1 MKISAMNTKDGF
13 ALMQK
18 LVPVTAKI
26 LEDADIGNAKA
37 LLTNRE
43 SGAELA
49 AKVTPILLKNHMEDV
64 IGLVAIMQGS
74 TPEEVAAQPIGSTV
88 ETLSEGIKLF
98 AAFFTASL
106 HLVASA

>member
-1 MKISAMNTKDGF
+1 MKISALNTTDGF

-18 LVPVTAKI
+18 IVPATAKI
-26 LEDADIGNAKA
+26 LEDADIINAKA
-37 LLTNRE
+37 LLT
-43 SGAELA
+43 SKDGAEIA
-49 AKVTPILLKNHMEDV
+49 AKVTPVLLKNHMDDV
-64 IGLVAIMQGS
+64 IQLVAIMQDS

-98 AAFFTASL
+98 SGFFTASL